1 MLLPTTVHTIDAATF
16 EVTKPVKAA
25 APQAAHDGGDG
36 YTAGIEWLPAAD
48 SFAASTV
55 YTAKVTLTAED
66 GYMFPATFGAANI
79 SGLPKTSEAKVA
91 VERVNGNTVTIT
103 AKYTATGA

>member
-1 MLLPTTVHTIDAATF
+1 MAATAIR
-16 EVTKPVKAA
+16 P
-25 APQAAHDGGDG
+25 
-36 YTAGIEWLPAAD
+36 GIEWLPAAD
-48 SFAASTV
+48 SFAASTA
-55 YTAKVTLTAED
+55 YTAKVTLTAEE

-79 SGLPKTSEAKVA
+79 SGLPKSSEAKVT

>member
-1 MLLPTTVHTIDAATF
+1 MA
-16 EVTKPVKAA
+16 
-25 APQAAHDGGDG
+25 DGCGQLC
-36 YTAGIEWLPAAD
+36 GIYRPSHIMAYQY
-48 SFAASTV
+48 SFYPGA
-55 YTAKVTLTAED
+55 AED

-79 SGLPKTSEAKVA
+79 SGLPKTSEAKVT